1 MLSRTDRIL
10 FSYGCNQS
18 QMAPQFKGRLLA
30 FHNEVLEQTSHE
42 YVANVWR
49 RRHGFYRLTIF
60 RCKATTMPWW
70 QSPSS
75 SLDDVTDR
83 GATPRLNF
91 PLSLEC
97 DEATLLCREW
107 PVFEVDEVILPAPF
121 PFPLATSDLT
131 DSERSGISFMESG
144 LSSGVSVFSITFVVD
159 VVDDVFNDVLLAL
172 LSRWFGWK
180 DNNFFTSIP
189 FWEKEEN
196 AFVVPTCFIT
206 HYFVKWLPAFF
217 YKITFHLFEKIT
229 TTQKN

>member
-1 MLSRTDRIL
+1 
-10 FSYGCNQS
+10 
-18 QMAPQFKGRLLA
+18 MAPQFKGRLLA

-42 YVANVWR
+42 YVPNVWR
-49 RRHGFYRLTIF
+49 RRHGYRLTIF

-107 PVFEVDEVILPAPF
+107 PVFEVDEVTLPAPF

-180 DNNFFTSIP
+180 DNKF
-189 FWEKEEN
+189 
-196 AFVVPTCFIT
+196 
-206 HYFVKWLPAFF
+206 FF
-217 YKITFHLFEKIT
+217 YLRSILGEGRKCFCGANLFHNTLFCKMIACIFL
-229 TTQKN
+229 QDNVSFIWKNNHYTKELKAEF